1 MNKMLIVILNMF
13 DFCNLNILVKDFDN
27 DATLDAFSMSLEED
41 TAQDLVTYCQDL
53 KISKIL
59 LFGDDAYFQD
69 LKQKIEKITKEIEVE
84 IND

>member
-59 LFGDDAYFQD
+59 LFGDDAYF
-69 LKQKIEKITKEIEVE
+69 
-84 IND
+84 